1 MPSTEA
7 SENNRVLNTFHLTM
21 INIAIVFTVRGFPM
35 LAEEG
40 LSSLFFL
47 FFAAATFFIP
57 AALVAAELAT
67 GWPPKG
73 PGGIYIWTR
82 EALGEGWGFVAVWFQ
97 WIANVVWFPSL
108 LSFIAA
114 TIAYIFAPSLSDNK
128 FFILSVVL
136 VVFWVFT
143 LANCRD
149 MKTSGWISTAGV
161 VCSFMVAGFIILLG
175 VLWLTSGRTSQ
186 VAFEADKLLPDMTHI
201 HNIVFLAGAMVILA
215 GIELSGGHKEAVINP
230 KRTFPRAILFSAL
243 ISVVLLGLGTLAVA
257 VVIPQ
262 KDISLVSGVMQLFEK
277 LLDAYHIKWLVPWAA
292 VLVVAGSIGEVS
304 SWIAGLAKGLFVT
317 ARDGL
322 LPPWL
327 ARENRQGVPVNVL
340 IIQAVIVTVFSA
352 VFLCMPQRERRL
364 LAANGHERPTLPHH
378 VHHHVCLGDRSP
390 LQAAQHATGLPDQA
404 RQYRHMGRGGGGHSR
419 GDLHPDHR
427 FLPAEPD
434 QDGQP
439 AGLRIGSHRRAHRH
453 EPAGTGDLPGQKGK
467 LEDVKGLRH
476 ERDLLMATFSSISQ
490 SGCGGTGNRHPAWP
504 HRDPGMPL
512 SALHIRRCV
521 PRYC

>member
-1 MPSTEA
+1 MTSDVRTDFFDTQARFRYTSHSKKRLPIHRSAGFPDREEIKMPSTEA
-7 SENNRVLNTFHLTM
+7 SENNQVLNTFHLTM

-114 TIAYIFAPSLSDNK
+114 TIAYIFAPGLSDNK

-136 VVFWVFT
+136 VVFWIFT

-230 KRTFPRAILFSAL
+230 KRTFPRAILLSAL

-352 VFLCMPQRERRL
+352 VFLCMPNVSAAYWLLTAMNAQLYLIMYIIMFASAIVLRYKQPNTPRAFRIRPGNIGIWVVAGVGILGGIFTLTIGFFPPSQIKTGSLLVYESVLIGGPIAMSL
-364 LAANGHERPTLPHH
+364 LALVIFRVRKATWRP
-378 VHHHVCLGDRSP
+378 
-390 LQAAQHATGLPDQA
+390 
-404 RQYRHMGRGGGGHSR
+404 
-419 GDLHPDHR
+419 
-427 FLPAEPD
+427 
-434 QDGQP
+434 
-439 AGLRIGSHRRAHRH
+439 
-453 EPAGTGDLPGQKGK
+453 
-467 LEDVKGLRH
+467 
-476 ERDLLMATFSSISQ
+476 
-490 SGCGGTGNRHPAWP
+490 
-504 HRDPGMPL
+504 
-512 SALHIRRCV
+512 
-521 PRYC
+521 